1 MIVFF
6 SFFIVFSFIVTNG
19 AMHFFRRRGH
29 AHVRLQTD
37 TYAYSNLGPYPN
49 SEPVG
54 SFHQQ
59 LLPSVF
65 SLYVLIIISSYVLLS
80 TPFVMYHLLMCR
92 FN

>member
-1 MIVFF
+1 
-6 SFFIVFSFIVTNG
+6 
-19 AMHFFRRRGH
+19 MHFFRRRGH

-59 LLPSVF
+59 LLPAVF
-65 SLYVLIIISSYVLLS
+65 PLYVLIMLPPRL
-80 TPFVMYHLLMCR
+80 PLF
-92 FN
+92 